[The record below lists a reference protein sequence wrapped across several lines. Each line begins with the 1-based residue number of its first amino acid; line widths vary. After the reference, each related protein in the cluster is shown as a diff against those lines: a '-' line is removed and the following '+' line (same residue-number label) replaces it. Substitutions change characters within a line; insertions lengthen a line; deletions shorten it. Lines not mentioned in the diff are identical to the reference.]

1 MTINSK
7 SNVIRCVVVA
17 LNRCWQMLCIVYT
30 YGYYWKIHVMSWHN
44 MKLCIIL
51 QTVSQA
57 MQGVDI
63 LIAVVSTSQL
73 NWVYWEI
80 FECMIEDNLMESC
93 TVILKL
99 VDDQTVESR
108 GQCITANN
116 ALQNSGF
123 VGDKWKGNAC
133 KCFSCDKMH
142 HMHDCVAW
150 KSISLC

>member
-1 MTINSK
+1 
-7 SNVIRCVVVA
+7 
-17 LNRCWQMLCIVYT
+17 
-30 YGYYWKIHVMSWHN
+30 MSWHN

-63 LIAVVSTSQL
+63 LIAVVSTFQL

-99 VDDQTVESR
+99 VDDQTVGSR

-142 HMHDCVAW
+142 HMIVWLGSPCHFARL
-150 KSISLC
+150 LCFLNETNML

>member
-1 MTINSK
+1 
-7 SNVIRCVVVA
+7 
-17 LNRCWQMLCIVYT
+17 
-30 YGYYWKIHVMSWHN
+30 MSWHN

-63 LIAVVSTSQL
+63 LIAVVSTFQL

-99 VDDQTVESR
+99 VDDLTVGSR

-133 KCFSCDKMH
+133 KCFSCDKMIVWLGSPYH
-142 HMHDCVAW
+142 YARLHTSSMKQICFEFPQTFWQTLTLEA
-150 KSISLC
+150 KESRRG